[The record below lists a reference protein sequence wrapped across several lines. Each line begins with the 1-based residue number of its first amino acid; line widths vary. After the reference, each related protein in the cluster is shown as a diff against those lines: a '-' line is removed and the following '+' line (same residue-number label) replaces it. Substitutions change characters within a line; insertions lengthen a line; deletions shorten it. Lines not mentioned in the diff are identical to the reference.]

1 MPRAKGV
8 PTVEV
13 TLDGK
18 PYKIA
23 FTWGTR
29 LRAKEYFESLKKDPT
44 TVSQFESITAAIWA
58 GMEDEDRAGL
68 SVEQISDMIH
78 PGNEPEILAK
88 ISELTEKSEP
98 DPEVKTDPGAARELT
113 PGAMNSNESGQSP
126 ALTYR

>member
-1 MPRAKGV
+1 M
-8 PTVEV
+8 PTVQV
-13 TLDGK
+13 DLGGK
-18 PYKIA
+18 SYRID

-29 LRAKEYFESLKKDPT
+29 LRAKEYFESQGKEPGS
-44 TVSQFESITAAIWA
+44 VNQFESITAAIWA

-68 SVEQISDMIH
+68 TVAQVANLIH
-78 PGNEPEILAK
+78 PGNESEILQK

-113 PGAMNSNESGQSP
+113 PGSMNSNESGHSP